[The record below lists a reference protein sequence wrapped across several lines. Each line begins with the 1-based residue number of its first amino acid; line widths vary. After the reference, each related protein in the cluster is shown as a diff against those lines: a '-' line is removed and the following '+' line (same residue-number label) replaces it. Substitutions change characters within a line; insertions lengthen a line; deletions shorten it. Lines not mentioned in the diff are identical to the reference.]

1 MYFNH
6 FKIFLQRLI
15 FYYYYLHLIKS
26 DFFKHHL
33 LILVQK
39 LNKYYSK
46 MLNFDQWFCF
56 NAHLHLNN
64 YDDYY
69 LYFVIQKKSFNFL
82 IRLYNIHLIS
92 LMLKYGSS
100 ILNYFKNWRTYSK
113 KIWMMKSKLW
123 LMLKLNKNKN
133 KFLKEQL
140 KMLGLLIWIVFKFGL
155 NILILKPWEI
165 IWNSLIL
172 FLTWLFKLP
181 WKTALLFLISKYC
194 IYV

>member
-1 MYFNH
+1 MISSQHNYH
-6 FKIFLQRLI
+6 LEIAVLFLKDILNI
-15 FYYYYLHLIKS
+15 YYQ
-26 DFFKHHL
+26 
-33 LILVQK
+33 IL
-39 LNKYYSK
+39 SK
-46 MLNFDQWFCF
+46 EK
-56 NAHLHLNN
+56 
-64 YDDYY
+64 
-69 LYFVIQKKSFNFL
+69 IQKKSFNFL

-165 IWNSLIL
+165 IWNLLIL

-194 IYV
+194 IYF

>member
-1 MYFNH
+1 MISSQHNYH
-6 FKIFLQRLI
+6 LEIAVLFLKDILNI
-15 FYYYYLHLIKS
+15 YYQ
-26 DFFKHHL
+26 
-33 LILVQK
+33 IL
-39 LNKYYSK
+39 SK
-46 MLNFDQWFCF
+46 EK
-56 NAHLHLNN
+56 
-64 YDDYY
+64 
-69 LYFVIQKKSFNFL
+69 IQKKSFNFL

-100 ILNYFKNWRTYSK
+100 ILNYFKNWITYSK

-165 IWNSLIL
+165 IWNLLIL